1 MLAPADRD
9 RWALFVEDREAVIEA
24 LRQGQCDAILP
35 AARTFLDGFAAFLIE
50 HGIVQL
56 FQSLPDHRERRS
68 IPAFFFCTTLLHL
81 PLFRLHRLVDIENV
95 LFRSPFILRTLGFN
109 ARQIAEGFYT
119 SSDGNSPRPFT
130 AEALGDFFEG
140 VSADELL
147 ELQLKVV
154 RQLKARVPGLFA
166 HGTYAMDCLL
176 VTCPPG
182 ARGLPAVRLKF
193 CVLSLRLG
201 TQALPLLASVG
212 PDTGEE
218 SGDVTRG
225 RELVA
230 KLREV
235 LGKGDLELL
244 LIDRGFLDGAWTAE
258 QAKLGTEVI
267 IGQKS
272 NMVAFQDLV
281 GLAQM
286 KDTVW
291 QETEAPKNHRLP
303 APKREIALFPEVTTW
318 DACAVPL
325 SGLVIRD
332 RYPKSE
338 RDPEGKEEWQVYVST
353 KTYTRVSELY
363 SRQRLRWE
371 EEESFMAFSRYWG
384 ANDLPPLR
392 EGVAQAVVVFALLA
406 YLLLGLFRYLEAR
419 EAREA
424 EDGDQSRPFLPPLLV
439 PEVEL
444 AVYAGKHY
452 ALLTASEL
460 LAIVFDN
467 LPAWQ
472 KHSHQILASL
482 RLAERRLDS
491 S

>member
-1 MLAPADRD
+1 MLAREDRD

-35 AARTFLDGFAAFLIE
+35 AARTFLDGFASFLIE
-50 HGIVQL
+50 HGIVQV
-56 FQSLPDHRERRS
+56 FESLPDHRERRS
-68 IPAFFFCTTLLHL
+68 IPACLFCTTLLHL
-81 PLFRLHRLVDIENV
+81 PLFRLHHLADVENV

-109 ARQIAEGFYT
+109 ARQIAEGFYQ
-119 SSDGNSPRPFT
+119 SSTVNTPRPFT
-130 AEALGDFFEG
+130 AEALGDFFGAVPAE
-140 VSADELL
+140 ELL
-147 ELQLKVV
+147 GLQLSIV
-154 RQLKARVPGLFA
+154 RQLKARFPSLFE

-182 ARGLPAVRLKF
+182 ARGLPEVRLKY

-201 TQALPLLASVG
+201 AHALPLLASCG
-212 PDTGEE
+212 PDQGDE

-235 LGKGDLELL
+235 LGKDDLALL
-244 LIDRGFLDGAWTAE
+244 LIDRGFLDGAWVAE

-267 IGQKS
+267 IGLKS
-272 NMVAFQDLV
+272 NMAAFQDLL

-291 QETEAPKNHRLP
+291 QEVEPPKNHRVPL
-303 APKREIALFPEVTTW
+303 PKRELALFSEITTW
-318 DACAVPL
+318 DACTVPL

-338 RDPEGKEEWQVYVST
+338 REPDGKEEWQVYVST
-353 KTYTRVSELY
+353 KGYAKAAELY
-363 SRQRLRWE
+363 QRQRLRWE
-371 EEESFMAFSRYWG
+371 EEESFMALSRYWG

-392 EGVAQAVVVFALLA
+392 EGVARAVVHFTLLA
-406 YLLLGLFRYLEAR
+406 YLLLGLFRHIEAR
-419 EAREA
+419 ELGEEA
-424 EDGDQSRPFLPPLLV
+424 DASSPFLPPLIV

-460 LAIVFDN
+460 LTIVFDN

-472 KHSHQILASL
+472 KHSRQILASL

>member
-1 MLAPADRD
+1 MLAPEDRD
-9 RWALFVEDREAVIEA
+9 RWALFIEDRQAVVEA

-35 AARTFLDGFAAFLIE
+35 AARTFLDGFASFLLE
-50 HGIVQL
+50 HGIIQV
-56 FQSLPDHRERRS
+56 FGSLPDHRERRS

-81 PLFRLHRLVDIENV
+81 PLFRLHHLVDIEQV

-109 ARQIAEGFYT
+109 ARQIAEGFY
-119 SSDGNSPRPFT
+119 SSNGPSQGPRPFT
-130 AEALGDFFEG
+130 AEALGDFFE
-140 VSADELL
+140 ALPAEDLL

-154 RQLKARVPGLFA
+154 RQLKARFPSLFEQA
-166 HGTYAMDCLL
+166 TYAMDCLL

-182 ARGLPAVRLKF
+182 ARHLAAVRLKY

-201 TQALPLLASVG
+201 EHALPLLASCG
-212 PDTGEE
+212 PDSGDE

-235 LGKGDLELL
+235 LTADEIALL
-244 LIDRGFLDGAWTAE
+244 LIDRGFLDGAWVGE
-258 QAKLGTEVI
+258 QAMLGTEVI

-286 KDTVW
+286 EDTVW
-291 QETEAPKNHRLP
+291 QEVAAPKNHRTP
-303 APKREIALFPEVTTW
+303 PPKREITLFSEVTTW
-318 DACAVPL
+318 DACKVPL
-325 SGLVIRD
+325 TGLVIRD
-332 RYPKSE
+332 SYPKSE
-338 RDPEGKEEWQVYVST
+338 KEPKGKVEWQVYVST
-353 KTYTRVSELY
+353 KAYATAAEFYT
-363 SRQRLRWE
+363 RQRLRWE
-371 EEESFMAFSRYWG
+371 EEECFMALSRYWG
-384 ANDLPPLR
+384 ANDLPPMR
-392 EGVAQAVVVFALLA
+392 AGVARAVVHFALLA
-406 YLLLGLFRYLEAR
+406 YLLLGLFRLE
-419 EAREA
+419 EAKSSE
-424 EDGDQSRPFLPPLLV
+424 GDAFSSFLPPLIV

-452 ALLTASEL
+452 TLLTASEL
-460 LAIVFDN
+460 LTIVFEN

-472 KHSHQILASL
+472 KHSHTILTSL
-482 RLAERRLDS
+482 RFAERRLDS